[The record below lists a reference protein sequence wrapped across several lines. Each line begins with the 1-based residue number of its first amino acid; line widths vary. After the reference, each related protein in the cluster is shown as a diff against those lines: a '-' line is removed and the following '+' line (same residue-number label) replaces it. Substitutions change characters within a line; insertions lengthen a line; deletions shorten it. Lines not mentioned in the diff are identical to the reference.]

1 MPEFRL
7 FNTLTRQVEPF
18 APSDGDT
25 VRMYTC
31 GPTVYNPAHLGNFRT
46 FLFEDLLRR
55 ALRLAGWRVQQIMNL
70 TDVDDKIITKA
81 AKTGQS
87 ITEVT
92 EPFTD
97 LFHKDRRY
105 LRIEDAEGYPKAT
118 DHIPE
123 MIALV
128 ERLVANGVAYVSDDG
143 SVYFAI
149 DKFATYGQLSQLD
162 KREVRA
168 GARVAQDEYTKEN
181 AQDFA
186 LWKSAKGEDEA
197 TGAAWDS
204 PWGRGR
210 PGWHLE
216 CSAMAMKYLGETFDL
231 HAGGI
236 DLIFPHHE
244 DEIAQSEAA
253 TGKTFARCWCHGEF
267 LLTDG
272 TKMAKRVGNVTNVVG
287 LRDAGISGTVYRH
300 FVFGTH
306 YRKQLNMGEDWV
318 EQSRPAVNRI
328 GVFARRLA
336 AATTGTAALAQAAV
350 KAEQTFMEALFD
362 DLNGPEA
369 MAALFVFITDAN
381 RELDNGD
388 AGGGT
393 GGATGSVI
401 DPTNPK
407 GAGSG
412 AGGSTEYPGSGAG
425 GSTEYLARARAA
437 FQLMNG
443 VLDLVP
449 DDETDAELSAWVEER
464 LAERKA
470 ARGRRDFA
478 ASDAIRD
485 EIVARGITLE
495 DTPAGTKW
503 SKRA

>member
-81 AKTGQS
+81 AKTGQR

-92 EPFTD
+92 EPFTE

-118 DHIPE
+118 EHIPE

-128 ERLVANGVAYVSDDG
+128 ERLVANGVAYVSEDG

-272 TKMAKRVGNVTNVVG
+272 AKMAKRVGNVSNVVG

-306 YRKQLNMGEDWV
+306 YRKQLNMGEDWLDH
-318 EQSRPAVNRI
+318 SRPAVNRI

-336 AATTGTAALAQAAV
+336 AATTGSPALAEAAV

-381 RELDNGD
+381 RELDISE
-388 AGGGT
+388 AGGAV
-393 GGATGSVI
+393 GAA
-401 DPTNPK
+401 DAPKDPK
-407 GAGSG
+407 GTSG
-412 AGGSTEYPGSGAG
+412 AEH
-425 GSTEYLARARAA
+425 LARARAA

-449 DDETDAELSAWVEER
+449 DDDTDAELAAWVEER

-485 EIVARGITLE
+485 EIVARGINLE
-495 DTPAGTKW
+495 DGPSGTTW
-503 SKRA
+503 SKRV